1 MCSAPRALR
10 RRRPSPARRLPF
22 PLPRRR
28 RPRASRARPDEAASP
43 LRAAAHRFGSPGR
56 LWRGRGAPRGPS
68 ADARSAPGRRSSRPW
83 RFRGTGRERRQAEG
97 PGGGSATP
105 PHRLR
110 LQGASRSIRARLTR
124 RREQGHHSHGGQARR
139 HRAGSPGAHG
149 SRRGP
154 RWHRLH
160 PQARRCPRQ
169 WPSDRHHSCVRDLR
183 GLGPARPGSDHGDPT
198 LAAGLMM
205 GTARRK
211 RGDCRMKAQTP
222 TLGSLR
228 WLGRSLRWLGG
239 LLVLGLLGAGIGT
252 AQTPDAPVQLKSISV
267 ERQGDGVTVLVSM
280 SGPAKYAASFIDSPN
295 RLVVDMQGTT
305 FAWNRTAMKSDGD
318 PVREVR
324 GSQFRVGTARVV
336 VELSRKV
343 GYRIDERPEGLALV
357 FEPGGTAQAD
367 KPAPKAKEMAKAST
381 TSSAPSTITPPKVD
395 AQRVAE
401 ALESLKLDFRPAP

>member
-1 MCSAPRALR
+1 MCSGPRALP
-10 RRRPSPARRLPF
+10 RRPSPAPRLPF

-43 LRAAAHRFGSPGR
+43 LRAAVHRLGSPGR
-56 LWRGRGAPRGPS
+56 LWQGRGPPRGPC
-68 ADARSAPGRRSSRPW
+68 ADARSAPGRRSSRPG
-83 RFRGTGRERRQAEG
+83 RFRGAGRERRQAEG
-97 PGGGSATP
+97 PGGGSAAP
-105 PHRLR
+105 AHRLR
-110 LQGASRSIRARLTR
+110 LQGAPRSVRARLTR
-124 RREQGHHSHGGQARR
+124 RREQGHHPHGGQARGN
-139 HRAGSPGAHG
+139 RAGSPGAHG

-183 GLGPARPGSDHGDPT
+183 GLGPARPGSDHGDPA

-222 TLGSLR
+222 TL
-228 WLGRSLRWLGG
+228 RSLRWLGG
-239 LLVLGLLGAGIGT
+239 LLVLGLLGAGIGI

-267 ERQGDGVTVLVSM
+267 DRQGDSVTVLVTM

-305 FAWNRTAMKSDGD
+305 FAWNRTALKSDGD

-324 GSQFRVGTARVV
+324 GSQFRVGTTRVV

-357 FEPGGTAQAD
+357 LEPGTTVQAD
-367 KPAPKAKEMAKAST
+367 KPAPRAKET
-381 TSSAPSTITPPKVD
+381 TKTPATI
-395 AQRVAE
+395 
-401 ALESLKLDFRPAP
+401 PAT